1 MTIDLNSFIFLITGI
16 FGTYVIYKFMGIFFH
31 RDEINKGTEFL
42 TYLIYFV
49 VSNTVY
55 LALNVPIFTLG
66 INIILFFIL
75 TFNYKGPIK
84 TRIFVT
90 FFMYLILASIE
101 SIIYLLSGFIPN
113 SLFTM
118 NPVYFSIMGNIGV
131 KIISYIIV
139 LLIGNYKSK
148 EKDIEIPFVHW
159 ISILLIP
166 LGSLYIIINLMEESN
181 LSIHSISANIAI
193 LLGINMLVFYLYDV
207 LSKLYQREL
216 VETKKN
222 HDKADNDLA
231 MVRQSIQ
238 AKEEKKGN

>member
-1 MTIDLNSFIFLITGI
+1 
-16 FGTYVIYKFMGIFFH
+16 MGIFFD
-31 RDEINKGTEFL
+31 RDEINKDIEFL

-55 LALNVPIFTLG
+55 LALNVPMFTLT

-75 TFNYKGPIK
+75 TFNYKGSIK

-90 FFMYLILASIE
+90 FFMYLILTSIE

-118 NPVYFSIMGNIGV
+118 NPVYFSTIGNIGV
-131 KIISYIIV
+131 KIFSFIIV

-166 LGSLYIIINLMEESN
+166 LGSLYIIINLIEESN
-181 LSIHSISANIAI
+181 LSIYSISANIGI
-193 LLGINMLVFYLYDV
+193 LLGINIVVFYLYDL
-207 LSKLYQREL
+207 LSRIYQGEL
-216 VETKKN
+216 VKTKKI
-222 HDKADNDLA
+222 HDNTDKHLSIA
-231 MVRQSIQ
+231 RKSIQ
-238 AKEEKKGN
+238 AEEEKKAD